1 MRSGLAPLVT
11 FNFLVLLC
19 GRFLLSAQRQ
29 PQQQKSGCLNQ
40 TCGGIKVSYPF
51 KLENATDCPS
61 FSSSFEL
68 ECDTHTGYLLFKK
81 ASMNDFFFLLNNSH
95 SSRPLSLRVLALAA
109 DSIALDVTS
118 TVIAMKLTPNGTY
131 CDGDIKTLVLPPF
144 PHPYVFSD
152 ENSLGGFG
160 CPYAILAT
168 ANLAGTD
175 SSLSVNSTP
184 GFKDAAVG
192 GCDVLCPGGDNNPE
206 CGNEK
211 CCVFHW
217 SRGSFPRIL
226 VYGAARSY
234 ISAATY
240 KPETCSSNY
249 ATLFHPNYTNFQSQK
264 YGIKLMW
271 ALPSNHTTFLGF
283 TQSPDYACS
292 NHSGISLV
300 QEVPGYLCYC
310 LHGYSGD
317 GYAQG
322 TGCSDVDECQ
332 EGVQNDCVE
341 AQTTCYN
348 TDGDYSCR
356 CKSRFHVGDGRKSG
370 SGCYFSPTIRNAIV
384 ISTSILGLIMAI
396 GSFLTAQVFWRKR
409 LKKRYFEQNGGA
421 QLQKLLLIGARG
433 EESRKLFKVE
443 ELRAAT
449 KDYSSEMKLGVG
461 GFGTVFKGVLG
472 DGRVVAIKKSNKGV
486 DPTQLLN
493 ELEIMMQINHKNIV
507 RFLGCCLETEEPL
520 LVYEYVSNGDVMENL
535 REGNNC
541 VRNWEQRLKVAR
553 QTAEALAYLH
563 GATVPPILHRDV
575 KSSNVLLD
583 NNFDAKV
590 ADFGVSRLVPEG
602 ATHVSTAVQ
611 GTIGYLDPE
620 YFQTLQLTEKSDVY
634 GMGVMLVELITGLK
648 PVDNY
653 NRESLFANLALLF
666 IHYMSEGRVEDIID
680 PRLHNDF
687 VRSRPSIL
695 AVAALALLCLSLHGS
710 KRPVMSRVSEELHR
724 IMYEF
729 LHSHTPLHQPHDA
742 AFGAVVTPRLPLS
755 VQRGPAAASSSL
767 RSIDS
772 SLLDCTMPR

>member
-1 MRSGLAPLVT
+1 MQMRSGLAPLMT
-11 FNFLVLLC
+11 FTVLVLLC
-19 GRFLLSAQRQ
+19 GRLLLSAQ
-29 PQQQKSGCLNQ
+29 QQKPGCLNQ

-81 ASMNDFFFLLNNSH
+81 ASLNDTSG
-95 SSRPLSLRVLALAA
+95 PALSLRVLALAA
-109 DSIALDVTS
+109 DSISLDVTS
-118 TVIAMKLTPNGTY
+118 TIVAMKLTPNVTY
-131 CDGDIKTLVLPPF
+131 CDGDIKTLFLPPF
-144 PHPYVFSD
+144 PYPYVFSD
-152 ENSLGGFG
+152 ENRLGGFG
-160 CPYAILAT
+160 CAYAVLVT
-168 ANLAGTD
+168 ANPAGNN
-175 SSLSVNSTP
+175 SFSSVNSTL
-184 GFKDAAVG
+184 GIKDVAVG

-211 CCVFHW
+211 CCVFRW
-217 SRGSFPRIL
+217 SRGSFPRGVL
-226 VYGAARSY
+226 YGAVRSY
-234 ISAATY
+234 ISATTY
-240 KPETCSSNY
+240 KPETCTSNY
-249 ATLFHPNYTNFQSQK
+249 ATLFHPDYTNFQSQK

-271 ALPSNHTTFLGF
+271 ALPSNHTTVLGF

-310 LHGYSGD
+310 LRGYSGD

-322 TGCSDVDECQ
+322 TGCSDIDECQ
-332 EGVQNDCVE
+332 VVQNDCIE
-341 AQTTCYN
+341 AQTTCFN
-348 TDGDYSCR
+348 TDGDYTCH
-356 CKSRFHVGDGRKSG
+356 CKSPFQVGDGRKSG

-384 ISTSILGLIMAI
+384 ISTSILGVIMAI

-409 LKKRYFEQNGGA
+409 LKKRYFEQNGGI
-421 QLQKLLLIGARG
+421 QLQKLFLIGARG

-449 KDYSSEMKLGVG
+449 KDYSGEMKLGVG

-535 REGNNC
+535 REGNNR
-541 VRNWEQRLKVAR
+541 VMNWGQRLKVAR

-563 GATVPPILHRDV
+563 GAAVPPILHRDV

-653 NRESLFANLALLF
+653 NRESRFANLALLF

-687 VRSRPSIL
+687 IHSRPSIL
-695 AVAALALLCLSLHGS
+695 AVAALALLCLSLYGS
-710 KRPVMSRVSEELHR
+710 ERPVMSRVSEELHR

-729 LHSHTPLHQPHDA
+729 LHSATPLHQPHDA
-742 AFGAVVTPRLPLS
+742 AYHHTAFGAVVAPHSQLS

-767 RSIDS
+767 MSIDS